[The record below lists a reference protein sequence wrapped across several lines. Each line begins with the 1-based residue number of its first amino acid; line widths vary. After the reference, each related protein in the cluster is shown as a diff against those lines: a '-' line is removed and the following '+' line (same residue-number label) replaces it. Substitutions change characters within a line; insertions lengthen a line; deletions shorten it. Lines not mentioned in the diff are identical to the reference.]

1 MKSPKGGGTVM
12 KWNELLR
19 LSGYE
24 PEEHNPEI
32 VKLEY
37 DSRKVE
43 PGSAFFCIRGEA
55 SDGHQY
61 AAMAVEKGA
70 VALICEEPL
79 PLDVPQLIVED
90 SRLALAVMA
99 EAWYG
104 FPHRRLKILGVTGT
118 NGKTTTTH
126 LVKHI
131 LDFVGKKTALM
142 GTNHIVIGDEIFPA
156 THTTPDSLQLSA
168 YLRRMAD
175 AGCEYLIMEA
185 SSHAL
190 KQGRTAAIDFKTAAF
205 TNLTQDHLDYHK
217 TFEDYLK
224 SKEILFIGL
233 DGKSGRGIVNFDSDY
248 CDDFCRVTKAPVW
261 TYGLEKGADFYAHHI
276 EITAEGTA
284 FDLAFDGKI
293 YPVKTRLIGDFNVYN
308 SLAALAVAVAEGI
321 APEKAVKA
329 IADAEQ
335 VKGRFEKVKERFGP
349 TVIIDYAHT
358 PDGLENIL
366 QTAEKLRTNRVI
378 LVFGCGGDRDKT
390 KRPIMGKIGGCYADY
405 SFVTSDNPRTEDP
418 MAIIR
423 MVEEGIR
430 ESGGKYE
437 VCCDRRDAIRNAI
450 LMAEDDDLVVVAGKG
465 HEDYQIIGTEKIHFD
480 DLEEV
485 KEALKL
491 C

>member
-1 MKSPKGGGTVM
+1 M
-12 KWNELLR
+12 KWNELLK
-19 LSGYE
+19 SAGYE
-24 PEEHNPEI
+24 SCGCCGDPE
-32 VKLEY
+32 VLKLEY

-43 PGSAFFCIRGEA
+43 PGSVFFCIRGEA
-55 SDGHQY
+55 SDGHKF
-61 AAMAVEKGA
+61 AAMAAEKGA
-70 VALICEEPL
+70 CALVCEEK
-79 PLDVPQLIVED
+79 LDLDLPQLIVED
-90 SRLALAVMA
+90 SRLALANLA

-104 FPHRRLKILGVTGT
+104 FPHRELKILGVTGT

-131 LDFVGKKTALM
+131 LDAAGKKTALM
-142 GTNHIVIGDEIFPA
+142 GTNHIIIGEEAFPA
-156 THTTPDSLQLSA
+156 THTTPDSLQLSS
-168 YLRRMAD
+168 YLRKMAD
-175 AGCEYLIMEA
+175 AGYEYLIMEA

-190 KQGRTAAIDFKTAAF
+190 KQGRTAAIDFKTGAF

-217 TFEDYLK
+217 TFDDYLK
-224 SKEILFIGL
+224 AKEILFIGL
-233 DGKSGRGIVNFDSDY
+233 DEEKGRGIVNFDSEY
-248 CDDFCRVTKAPVW
+248 CADFLGVTKAPVW
-261 TYGLEKGADFYAHHI
+261 TYGLKDGADLRADNI
-276 EITAEGTA
+276 VVTADGTA
-284 FDLAFDGKI
+284 FDLVFEGQV
-293 YPVKTRLIGDFNVYN
+293 YPVKINLIGDFNVYN
-308 SLAALAVAVAEGI
+308 SLTAIGIAAGEGI
-321 APEKAVKA
+321 PMEDVVSA
-329 IADAEQ
+329 IGTAHQ
-335 VKGRFEKVKERFGP
+335 VKGRFEKVKEQFGP

-366 QTAEKLRTNRVI
+366 QTAAKLRTNRVI

-390 KRPIMGKIGGCYADY
+390 KRPIMGKIGGTYADY

-418 MAIIR
+418 MTIIR
-423 MVEEGIR
+423 MVEEGIK

>member
-1 MKSPKGGGTVM
+1 M
-12 KWNELLR
+12 KWNELLG
-19 LSGYE
+19 LAGYE
-24 PEEHNPEI
+24 GTAADPE
-32 VKLEY
+32 VLKLEL

-43 PGSAFFCIRGEA
+43 PGSVFFCIRGEA
-55 SDGHQY
+55 SDGHKF
-61 AAMAVEKGA
+61 AAMAAEKGA
-70 VALICEEPL
+70 CALVCEEA
-79 PLDVPQLIVED
+79 LDIDLPQLIVED
-90 SRLALAVMA
+90 SRLALAQLA

-104 FPHRRLKILGVTGT
+104 FPHRELKILAVTGT

-131 LDFVGKKTALM
+131 LDAAGKKTALM
-142 GTNHIVIGDEIFPA
+142 GTNHIIIGEESFPA
-156 THTTPDSLQLSA
+156 THTTPDSLQLSS
-168 YLRRMAD
+168 YLRKMAD

-190 KQGRTAAIDFKTAAF
+190 KQGRVAAIDFKTAGF

-224 SKEILFIGL
+224 AKEILFIGL
-233 DGKSGRGIVNFDSDY
+233 DEEKGRGIVNFDSEY
-248 CDDFCRVTKAPVW
+248 GKDFLAVTKAPVW
-261 TYGLEKGADFYAHHI
+261 TYGLSDGADLKA
-276 EITAEGTA
+276 ENITVTADGTA
-284 FDLAFDGKI
+284 FDLVFDGQV
-293 YPVKTRLIGDFNVYN
+293 YPVKINLIGDFNVYN
-308 SLAALAVAVAEGI
+308 SLTAMGMAAAEGI
-321 APEKAVKA
+321 PMEDVVSA
-329 IADAEQ
+329 IGTAHQ
-335 VKGRFEKVKERFGP
+335 VKGRFEKVKEQFGP

-366 QTAEKLRTNRVI
+366 KTAEKLRTNRVI

-390 KRPIMGKIGGCYADY
+390 KRPIMGKIGGTYADY

-423 MVEEGIR
+423 MVEEGIK
-430 ESGGKYE
+430 ESGAKYE

-450 LMAEDDDLVVVAGKG
+450 LMAEDDDIVVVAGKG

-480 DLEEV
+480 DFEEV

>member
-1 MKSPKGGGTVM
+1 M
-12 KWNELLR
+12 KWNELLG
-19 LSGYE
+19 LLGYAPGE
-24 PEEHNPEI
+24 NNPDI
-32 VKLEY
+32 VGLEY
-37 DSRKVE
+37 DSRKVK
-43 PGSAFFCIRGEA
+43 PGNAFFCIRGES

-70 VALICEEPL
+70 SALICEESL

-90 SRLALAVMA
+90 SRLALAAMA

-104 FPHRRLKILGVTGT
+104 FPHRELKIIGVTGT

-131 LDFVGKKTALM
+131 LDAVGKKTALM

-168 YLRRMAD
+168 YLRKMVD

-217 TFEDYLK
+217 TFADYLEA
-224 SKEILFIGL
+224 KEILFVGL
-233 DGKSGRGIVNFDSDY
+233 DSEKGRGIVNYDSDY
-248 CDDFCRVTKAPVW
+248 CDDFLRVTKAPVW
-261 TYGLEKGADFYAHHI
+261 TYGLRDGADFYARNI
-276 EITAEGTA
+276 EVSAEGTA
-284 FDLAFDGKI
+284 FDLVFEGQA
-293 YPVKTRLIGDFNVYN
+293 YPVKIRLIGDFNVYN
-308 SLAALAVAVAEGI
+308 SLGAMALAVAEGI
-321 APEKAVKA
+321 PVEKVVAA

-358 PDGLENIL
+358 PDGLENIMK
-366 QTAEKLRTNRVI
+366 TALKLRTNRVI

-390 KRPIMGKIGGCYADY
+390 KRPLMGKIGGSYADY

-418 MAIIR
+418 MSIIR
-423 MVEEGIR
+423 MVEEGVR
-430 ESGGKYE
+430 ESGGEYE

-465 HEDYQIIGTEKIHFD
+465 HEDYQIIGTEKVHFD